1 VTPRRT
7 LLIVNPKA
15 RRGADPEA
23 NAAERLRELG
33 LDVIEA
39 ACTGDEKPA
48 DLIRRHGAE
57 VDVVVIGGGDGTLSA
72 AVAGI
77 VETGLPLGILPL
89 GTANNVARTLEIP
102 TDIDEACAIIAA
114 GHTRRI
120 DLGSVNGVYFFTTAS
135 LGLSVAITRQLD
147 PAAKRRWGVLAY
159 GLAALQVLS
168 HVRPFTAEVVWSGG
182 TERSR
187 TVQIVVGNGPHYGS
201 ALTVATDAAIDDAQL
216 DLYSIEL
223 RTWYHLL
230 ALLPALKR
238 GSHGERKGVFALRA
252 KEIEVRTP
260 SRSHHIDLDGELG
273 ARTPAVF
280 RVVPGAVA
288 VCVKAPDGAGE
299 VEA

>member
-1 VTPRRT
+1 MTPRRA

-23 NAAERLRELG
+23 NPAERLRELG

-48 DLIRRHGAE
+48 DLIRRHAA
-57 VDVVVIGGGDGTLSA
+57 DADIVVIGGGDGTLSA

-102 TDIDEACAIIAA
+102 TDLDEACAIIAA

-147 PAAKRRWGVLAY
+147 PATKRRWGVLAY

-168 HVRPFTAEVVWSGG
+168 HVRPFTAEIVWSGG

-201 ALTVATDAAIDDAQL
+201 AMTVATDA
-216 DLYSIEL
+216 S
-223 RTWYHLL
+223 
-230 ALLPALKR
+230 
-238 GSHGERKGVFALRA
+238 
-252 KEIEVRTP
+252 
-260 SRSHHIDLDGELG
+260 
-273 ARTPAVF
+273 
-280 RVVPGAVA
+280 
-288 VCVKAPDGAGE
+288 
-299 VEA
+299 